1 MEEPIG
7 SFLKIQKRRALSSA
21 LKDFRCGCF
30 VPDLTRFTELSCEGT
45 RLSWHDKGKLI
56 AFQNSIGS

>member
-1 MEEPIG
+1 MKMASLVLG
-7 SFLKIQKRRALSSA
+7 TAADQY
-21 LKDFRCGCF
+21 GCF